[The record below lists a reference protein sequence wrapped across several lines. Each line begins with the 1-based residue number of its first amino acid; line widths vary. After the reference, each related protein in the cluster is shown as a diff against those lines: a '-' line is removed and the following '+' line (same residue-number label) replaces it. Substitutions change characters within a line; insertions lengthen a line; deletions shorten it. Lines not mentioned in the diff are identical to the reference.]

1 MPKVIQIRNVPDE
14 VHRDLQA
21 RAAKAGM
28 SLSAFLLR
36 ELTKIFLREGTEA
49 TGTLTIEEFLERA
62 RQRGPVVL
70 DEDPAVT
77 IRRLRGPLPG
87 S

>member
-14 VHRDLQA
+14 VRRALKA

-28 SLSAFLLR
+28 SLSAFLLHEVR
-36 ELTKIFLREGTEA
+36 KVLLHEVGKSAGK
-49 TGTLTIEEFLERA
+49 LTIEEALERA
-62 RQRGPVVL
+62 RKRGPVVL

-77 IRRLRGPLPG
+77 IRRLRGPMP
-87 S
+87 